1 MKRLGRPTACDGA
14 DTRNRLLVEAR
25 RSFAVEGFDATTN
38 KKLAKSVGITT
49 AAIYHYFP
57 SKIEM
62 YVAVFTD
69 VQQLVCDTIENSVS
83 ENRSINQNVSS
94 MIDALAAL
102 TVREP
107 AVVSFVLSVSSE
119 AHRNPELMQ
128 EMLPV
133 HGQIGRILLTLSEN
147 AVMRGEVNSEISAQ
161 SLEDMLMVVLSG
173 LARFNM
179 VYRDARRTA
188 ELIKSMKLLMLG
200 VAFKVSTSV

>member
-1 MKRLGRPTACDGA
+1 MRKIGRPLACDGA
-14 DTRNRLLVEAR
+14 DTRRRLLVEAR
-25 RSFAVEGFDATTN
+25 RSFAVDGFDATTN
-38 KKLAKSVGITT
+38 KNLAQSAGITT

-69 VQQLVCDTIENSVS
+69 VQQLVCQTITNSVHPDCGIT
-83 ENRSINQNVSS
+83 ENISA

-119 AHRNPELMQ
+119 AHRHPELLKAV
-128 EMLPV
+128 LPV
-133 HGQIGRILLTLSEN
+133 RGQIGRILLSLSES
-147 AVMRGEVNSEISAQ
+147 AVNRGEVNPEISAQ
-161 SLEDMLMVVLSG
+161 SLEDMLMVVLAG

-179 VYRDARRTA
+179 VYRDARRTSD
-188 ELIKSMKLLMLG
+188 LIRSMKILMAG
-200 VAFKVSTSV
+200 TAFKVSQPV

>member
-1 MKRLGRPTACDGA
+1 MSKLGRPSACDGA
-14 DTRNRLLVEAR
+14 DTRERLLVEAR
-25 RSFAVEGFDATTN
+25 RSFATEGFDATTN
-38 KKLAKSVGITT
+38 KKLAESAGITT

-57 SKIEM
+57 SKTDI

-69 VQQLVCDTIENSVS
+69 VQQMVCDTIESSVS
-83 ENRSINQNVSS
+83 NDRDVTQNISA

-119 AHRNPELMQ
+119 AHRHPELMKAVR
-128 EMLPV
+128 PV
-133 HGQIGRILLTLSEN
+133 RGQIGRILLTLSEG
-147 AVMRGEVNSEISAQ
+147 AVARGEVNSEISAR
-161 SLEDMLMVVLSG
+161 SLEDMLMVVLAG

-188 ELIKSMKLLMLG
+188 ELINSMKLLMSG
-200 VAFKVSTSV
+200 IAFKISASV

>member
-1 MKRLGRPTACDGA
+1 MKRLGRPTACVGI

-62 YVAVFTD
+62 YVTIFAD
-69 VQQLVCDTIENSVS
+69 VQQLVCDTIENSVTKTQ
-83 ENRSINQNVSS
+83 SISQNVSS

-107 AVVSFVLSVSSE
+107 AVVSFVMSVSSE
-119 AHRNPELMQ
+119 AHRNAELMR
-128 EMLPV
+128 EVLPIG
-133 HGQIGRILLTLSEN
+133 GQIGRILLTLSEN

-188 ELIKSMKLLMLG
+188 DLIKSMKLLMLG

>member
-1 MKRLGRPTACDGA
+1 MKRLGRPNACVGV

-62 YVAVFTD
+62 YVTIFAD
-69 VQQLVCDTIENSVS
+69 VQQLVCDTIENSVTKTQ
-83 ENRSINQNVSS
+83 SISQNVSS

-107 AVVSFVLSVSSE
+107 AVVSFVMSVSSE
-119 AHRNPELMQ
+119 AHRNAELMR
-128 EMLPV
+128 EVLPIG
-133 HGQIGRILLTLSEN
+133 GQIGRILLTLSEN

-188 ELIKSMKLLMLG
+188 DLIKSMKLLMLG